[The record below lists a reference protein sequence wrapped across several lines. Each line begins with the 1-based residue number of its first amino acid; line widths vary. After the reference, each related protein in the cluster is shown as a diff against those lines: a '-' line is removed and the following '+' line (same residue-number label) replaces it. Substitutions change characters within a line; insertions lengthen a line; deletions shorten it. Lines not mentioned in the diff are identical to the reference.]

1 MRASLCVQR
10 LAHTLHAH
18 ALLFLFP
25 LILLTVAT
33 AAPSARAE
41 VAVVDDAGLSLR
53 LQSPAR
59 RIVSLAPHATEML
72 FAIGAGSSVVGAID
86 YSDFPPEARRLP
98 SVGSAAYFDL
108 ERIAALRPQLVVA
121 WGSGNNP
128 ARVQLLRNMGIPV
141 FTSEPRDFEA
151 IASNMERLGVLTG
164 VAQAARGVAD
174 QFRQQVRDLQARY
187 DNRAPVRVFYQIWD
201 SPLMTLNDAHLV
213 SHALALCGG
222 VNIFGTLGQLAPSV
236 GLEDV
241 LQLNPE
247 VIILASGRDETRA
260 IRAWQRFPQLT
271 AARRGNLVTANPDW
285 LTRPSPRIVQGT
297 EVICR
302 ALDVA
307 RSRR

>member
-1 MRASLCVQR
+1 MQR
-10 LAHTLHAH
+10 LARLRVHTL
-18 ALLFLFP
+18 LL
-25 LILLTVAT
+25 LLSLLAVL
-33 AAPSARAE
+33 PSARAE
-41 VAVVDDAGLSLR
+41 VAVVDDAGLPLR
-53 LQSPAR
+53 LQIPAR

-98 SVGSAAYFDL
+98 LVGSAAYFDV

-128 ARVQLLRNMGIPV
+128 ARVQQLRAMGIPV

-164 VAQAARGVAD
+164 VAQAARGVAG
-174 QFRQQVRDLQARY
+174 QFRQQLRDLQARY
-187 DNRAPVRVFYQIWD
+187 ANRPPVRVFYQIWD
-201 SPLMTLNDAHLV
+201 APLMTLNDAHLM
-213 SHALALCGG
+213 SQALALCGG
-222 VNIFGTLGQLAPSV
+222 VNIFGTLGQLAPTV
-236 GLEDV
+236 GVEDV

-247 VIILASGRDETRA
+247 AIILASGRDETPA
-260 IRAWQRFPQLT
+260 IRMWQRFPQMT
-271 AARRGNLVTANPDW
+271 AARRGNLFSANPDW

-297 EVICR
+297 EAVCR

>member
-1 MRASLCVQR
+1 MQR
-10 LAHTLHAH
+10 LARLRVHTL
-18 ALLFLFP
+18 LL
-25 LILLTVAT
+25 LLSLLAVL
-33 AAPSARAE
+33 PSARAE
-41 VAVVDDAGLSLR
+41 VAVVDDAGLPLR
-53 LQSPAR
+53 LQIPAR

-98 SVGSAAYFDL
+98 SVGSAAYFDV

-128 ARVQLLRNMGIPV
+128 ARVQQLRAMGIPV

-164 VAQAARGVAD
+164 VAQAARGVAG
-174 QFRQQVRDLQARY
+174 QFRQQLRDLQARY
-187 DNRAPVRVFYQIWD
+187 ANRPPVRVFYQIWD
-201 SPLMTLNDAHLV
+201 APLMTLNDAHLM
-213 SHALALCGG
+213 SQALALCGG
-222 VNIFGTLGQLAPSV
+222 VNIFGTLGQLAPTV
-236 GLEDV
+236 GVEDV

-247 VIILASGRDETRA
+247 AIILASGRDETPA
-260 IRAWQRFPQLT
+260 IRMWQRFPQMT
-271 AARRGNLVTANPDW
+271 AARRGNLFSANPDW

-297 EVICR
+297 EAVCR

>member
-1 MRASLCVQR
+1 MRASLCMQR
-10 LAHTLHAH
+10 LARLRVHTL
-18 ALLFLFP
+18 LL
-25 LILLTVAT
+25 LLSLLAVL
-33 AAPSARAE
+33 PSARAE
-41 VAVVDDAGLSLR
+41 VAVVDDAGLPLR
-53 LQSPAR
+53 LQIPAR

-98 SVGSAAYFDL
+98 SVGSAAYFDV

-128 ARVQLLRNMGIPV
+128 ARVQQLRAMGIPV

-164 VAQAARGVAD
+164 VAQAARGVAG
-174 QFRQQVRDLQARY
+174 QFRQQLRDLQARY
-187 DNRAPVRVFYQIWD
+187 ANRPPVRVFYQIWD
-201 SPLMTLNDAHLV
+201 APLMTLNDAHLM
-213 SHALALCGG
+213 SQALALCGG
-222 VNIFGTLGQLAPSV
+222 VNIFGTLGQLAPTV
-236 GLEDV
+236 GVEDV

-247 VIILASGRDETRA
+247 AIILASGRDETPA
-260 IRAWQRFPQLT
+260 IRMWQRFPQMT
-271 AARRGNLVTANPDW
+271 AARRGNLFSANPDW

-297 EVICR
+297 EAVCR